1 MNQPVSFSRLLAL
14 RRGPYVAGRTSD
26 DATSRVAGPAMTLD
40 RKAFIDIIS
49 EGEDKAAG
57 IMPPPDGGW
66 A

>member
-1 MNQPVSFSRLLAL
+1 
-14 RRGPYVAGRTSD
+14 
-26 DATSRVAGPAMTLD
+26 MTLD